1 MHNSLSSQNSLLQ
14 EFAMPLSALP
24 QPRDGAGDGD
34 LVCLLALSVTGLLLN
49 GLALMVQGDDGWLV
63 LSRLALIACA
73 PALAAMAALHFAGH
87 VDEACSRKRMR
98 HS

>member
-1 MHNSLSSQNSLLQ
+1 
-14 EFAMPLSALP
+14 MPLSTLP
-24 QPRDGAGDGD
+24 QPRDGAGDRD
-34 LVCLLALSVTGLLLN
+34 LVCLLVLSVTGLLLN

-63 LSRLALIACA
+63 LFRLALIACA

-98 HS
+98 QS

>member
-1 MHNSLSSQNSLLQ
+1 MHNSLSCRNQQLQ
-14 EFAMPLSALP
+14 EFDMPLSTLP
-24 QPRDGAGDGD
+24 QPRDGAGGGD

-63 LSRLALIACA
+63 PFRLALIACA

-87 VDEACSRKRMR
+87 VDQAYSRKRMR
-98 HS
+98 QS

>member
-1 MHNSLSSQNSLLQ
+1 
-14 EFAMPLSALP
+14 
-24 QPRDGAGDGD
+24 

-49 GLALMVQGDDGWLV
+49 GLALMVQSDDGWLV

-73 PALAAMAALHFAGH
+73 PALAAMVALHFAGH
-87 VDEACSRKRMR
+87 VTEACSRKRMR

>member
-1 MHNSLSSQNSLLQ
+1 MHNSLSSQNSQLQ

-24 QPRDGAGDGD
+24 QPRDGGGDAD

>member
-1 MHNSLSSQNSLLQ
+1 
-14 EFAMPLSALP
+14 MPLSALP
-24 QPRDGAGDGD
+24 QPRDRAGDGD

-63 LSRLALIACA
+63 LFRLALIACA
-73 PALAAMAALHFAGH
+73 PALAAMAALHLAGH

-98 HS
+98 QS